1 MFLASRILQLSEKI
15 VGMLLAAFMESPLIS
30 SLSQI
35 EILVNVL
42 NQVVVTKSESQRTNT
57 DLSVVH
63 RSVLIFPSRKSV
75 L

>member
-1 MFLASRILQLSEKI
+1 
-15 VGMLLAAFMESPLIS
+15 MLLVAFMENLLKS

-42 NQVVVTKSESQRTNT
+42 NQVAVTKSESLKTNT

-63 RSVLIFPSRKSV
+63 QSAPIFHSKKSV
-75 L
+75 Q